1 MWRLAEHL
9 IDHPFVVEVGAV
21 RNAVAVARTLR
32 VWARAGERDAAPGV
46 RLLREDVRGD
56 GRWLDLDRANPG
68 VVDGAVERLCVLAD
82 PRHAIPGPLREVE
95 TLAAVGTPLAVG
107 RFALIH
113 ELATGVSEPRADE
126 RDRSHTRT
134 DAPGVRKRPASQP
147 VRRDRKRRGS
157 LRTRGEDTSLTR
169 GNHDRTMIAAI
180 ARAAKREA
188 EAANERRVLVV
199 AGDRNRGIDAA
210 YDAIEAVDAED
221 SAVSIVSTR
230 KGFRFE
236 EHQPRGADDLLG
248 RTRDVVVLDCHDQ
261 FVPNALGRSVGAVDG
276 GGLLVLVT
284 PDLDAWPEIRDRFD
298 DSLAVP
304 PYEIGDVTGRFRERF
319 VETLRSHPGIAI
331 VSLGETPEYDAV
343 ERDGLTAGEAT
354 TPSTASPAKSRI
366 PPDATFPV
374 AAYEACR
381 TDDQSRAVRAFE
393 TLSTPGNAVVVES
406 DRGRGKSSAA
416 GLAAGALALAG
427 NDVLVT
433 APAFRNAAEVFA
445 RARELVE
452 TVVGNGSGGGDEGG
466 DSDGDGDGDSD
477 GDEDGDGDEDRD
489 SDGDGNWARSRDRPL
504 RTPTGGRVRYLPP
517 AEAATLLEGAGS
529 DLPDAVI
536 VDEAAA
542 LPVRVLDSFL
552 DESLSVAFCTTVHG
566 YEGAGRGFAIRFRE
580 RLLDGPV
587 AVRDVRLDEPI
598 RYARDDPVEAWA
610 ARALLLDA
618 RPAVDEAVSGARL
631 GAATYRALSTD
642 DLLADE
648 TLLGEAFGLLVAA
661 HYRTEPNDLARLLD
675 APNLSARALVADGR
689 VVAVA
694 LIAREGGL
702 SAETRRRMY
711 EGERVRGN
719 MVPDVL
725 TSQLR
730 DEAAAEPRGLRTVR
744 IATHHA
750 VRDRG
755 FGSRL
760 LEAVHEEFAADVDYF
775 SVGYGAT
782 PRLLRFW
789 RRAGYRTVHLS
800 TSRNDASGEHSAIML
815 RPVVGNGTERHS
827 GRCPGAALLD
837 RHARAFRDRERDG
850 LSDAHRDVDPDV
862 VRGALRACSAPVSVD
877 LTAIEWRSVVG
888 ASFGPGMYDS
898 APGAFRDLAL
908 AVLIEDDAATDLD
921 PREERLLVRKVLQG
935 RAWESVAEELD
946 YVSTAACMRALGNAY
961 EPLVERYGTDVA
973 LAERERF
980 LTD

>member
-1 MWRLAEHL
+1 
-9 IDHPFVVEVGAV
+9 
-21 RNAVAVARTLR
+21 
-32 VWARAGERDAAPGV
+32 
-46 RLLREDVRGD
+46 
-56 GRWLDLDRANPG
+56 
-68 VVDGAVERLCVLAD
+68 
-82 PRHAIPGPLREVE
+82 
-95 TLAAVGTPLAVG
+95 
-107 RFALIH
+107 
-113 ELATGVSEPRADE
+113 
-126 RDRSHTRT
+126 
-134 DAPGVRKRPASQP
+134 
-147 VRRDRKRRGS
+147 
-157 LRTRGEDTSLTR
+157 
-169 GNHDRTMIAAI
+169 MIAALT
-180 ARAAKREA
+180 RAAKREA
-188 EAANERRVLVV
+188 EAANERRVLVF
-199 AGDRNRGIDAA
+199 AGDRERGIDAA
-210 YDAIEAVDAED
+210 YDAIEAVDAEE
-221 SAVSIVSTR
+221 SAVSVVSTR
-230 KGFRFE
+230 EGFRFD
-236 EHQPRGADDLLG
+236 EHRPRSADELLG
-248 RTRDVVVLDCHDQ
+248 RTRDVVVLDCHEQ

-284 PDLDAWPEIRDRFD
+284 PDLDAWPGIRDRFD

-304 PYEIGDVTGRFRERF
+304 PFEIDDVTGRFRERF

-331 VSLGETPEYDAV
+331 VSLGKPPEGDAV
-343 ERDGLTAGEAT
+343 VRDGQTGGEAT
-354 TPSTASPAKSRI
+354 SPSAAPPAKPRV
-366 PPDATFPV
+366 PPDATFPA

-381 TDDQSRAVRAFE
+381 TDDQARAVRAFE
-393 TLSTPGNAVVVES
+393 ALSTPGNAVVVES

-427 NDVLVT
+427 DDVLVT

-445 RARELVE
+445 RAGELVE
-452 TVVGNGSGGGDEGG
+452 TVAGG
-466 DSDGDGDGDSD
+466 DSGG
-477 GDEDGDGDEDRD
+477 RD
-489 SDGDGNWARSRDRPL
+489 DDTDRSRDRPI
-504 RTPTGGRVRYLPP
+504 RTPAGGRVRYLPP
-517 AEAATLLEGAGS
+517 AEAVTLLGGGDS
-529 DLPDAVI
+529 NVPDAVI

-542 LPVRVLDSFL
+542 LPVRVLDGFL

-580 RLLDGPV
+580 RLLDGPF

-618 RPAVDEAVSGARL
+618 RPAVDEAVSEARL
-631 GAATYRALSTD
+631 EAATYRALSTD

-675 APNLSARALVADGR
+675 APNLSARALVAGGR

-694 LIAREGGL
+694 LLAREGGL
-702 SAETRRRMY
+702 SSETRRRMY

-760 LEAVHEEFAADVDYF
+760 LEEVHAEFAADVDYF

-789 RRAGYRTVHLS
+789 RRTGYRTVHLS
-800 TSRNDASGEHSAIML
+800 TSRNDASGEYSAIML
-815 RPVVGNGTERHS
+815 RPVAGDGDGRGS
-827 GRCPGAALLD
+827 GKRPGVALLD

-862 VRGALRACSAPVSVD
+862 VRGALRACSALVSVD
-877 LTAIEWRSVVG
+877 LTDIEWRSVVG

-908 AVLIEDDAATDLD
+908 AALIEGGATTDLN

-935 RAWESVAEELD
+935 RTWESVAEELD
-946 YVSTAACMRALGNAY
+946 YVSTAACMRALGAAY

-980 LTD
+980 ENE